1 MYGGESAKQ
10 LRTMSGGGG
19 GVAMHPQ
26 RGVVQ
31 LVRDLQPSQATSGL
45 SLPLHTKHNRELLHF
60 QFKKR

>member
-1 MYGGESAKQ
+1 MRGA
-10 LRTMSGGGG
+10 